1 MKIKE
6 KKIVDHEQFSIII
19 DRLSY
24 ELIENHYDFSET
36 VIIGIQPRGVLLSNA
51 IVKNLRS
58 ISKEVDIYSGN
69 LDITFFRDDFGRR
82 SDPINAKK
90 LDMNFSLEGKRV
102 VLIDD
107 VLFTGRS
114 VRAALDALLT
124 FGRPDQVELL
134 VLIDRRLK
142 RHLPIEPNYVGMT
155 VDSIFSE
162 DVVVQWSEDLK
173 HNEIFLLKNKL

>member
-1 MKIKE
+1 MNSKE
-6 KKIVDHEQFSIII
+6 KKIVDSEQFSIII

-24 ELIENHYDFSET
+24 ELIENYNDFSQT
-36 VIIGIQPRGVLLSNA
+36 VIVGMQPRGVLLSNA
-51 IVKNLRS
+51 IVENLKS
-58 ISKEVDIYSGN
+58 ISKELDINSGS

-82 SDPINAKK
+82 SDPIKAKK
-90 LDMNFSLEGKRV
+90 LDMNFSVEGKKV
-102 VLIDD
+102 ILIDD

-124 FGRPDQVELL
+124 FGRPNQVELL

-162 DVVVQWSEDLK
+162 DVVVKWSEDLGQ
-173 HNEIFLLKNKL
+173 NEIFLLKNKL

>member
-58 ISKEVDIYSGN
+58 ISKEVDIYSGS

-90 LDMNFSLEGKRV
+90 LDN
-102 VLIDD
+102 
-107 VLFTGRS
+107 
-114 VRAALDALLT
+114 
-124 FGRPDQVELL
+124 
-134 VLIDRRLK
+134 
-142 RHLPIEPNYVGMT
+142 
-155 VDSIFSE
+155 
-162 DVVVQWSEDLK
+162 WSSG
-173 HNEIFLLKNKL
+173 

>member
-1 MKIKE
+1 MNSKE
-6 KKIVDHEQFSIII
+6 KKIVDSEQFSIII

-24 ELIENHYDFSET
+24 ELIENYNDFSQT
-36 VIIGIQPRGVLLSNA
+36 VIVGMQPRGVLLSNA
-51 IVKNLRS
+51 IVENLKS
-58 ISKEVDIYSGN
+58 ISKKLDINSGS
-69 LDITFFRDDFGRR
+69 LYITFFRDDFGRR
-82 SDPINAKK
+82 SDPIKAKK
-90 LDMNFSLEGKRV
+90 LDMNFSVEGKKV
-102 VLIDD
+102 ILIDD

-124 FGRPDQVELL
+124 FGRPNQVELL

-162 DVVVQWSEDLK
+162 DVVVKWSEDLGQ
-173 HNEIFLLKNKL
+173 NEIFLLKNKL

>member
-6 KKIVDHEQFSIII
+6 KQIVDCNQFSIII
-19 DRLSY
+19 NRLSY
-24 ELIENHYDFSET
+24 ELIENHHDFSDT
-36 VIIGIQPRGVLLSNA
+36 VIVGMQPRGVLLSNA
-51 IVKNLRS
+51 IINNLRS
-58 ISKEVDIYSGN
+58 ISKSIDIYSGS

-82 SDPINAKK
+82 SDPIKAKE
-90 LDMNFSLEGKRV
+90 LDMNFSVEGKRV

-114 VRAALDALLT
+114 VRSALDALLT

-162 DVVVQWSEDLK
+162 DVVVKWSQDLK
-173 HNEIFLLKNKL
+173 QNEIFLLKN